1 MRFAAPSIKLW
12 AFFCVVQNYHL
23 LLVSEHVTGFA
34 VPHVLDTV
42 DPVVMHFALSSAR
55 SFELAQ
61 MNTLPKVF
69 DAAAQHSPAYVQ
81 SAVVLQ
87 GSDLTLKTNSAM
99 IAQIERFETFILFL
113 VFKYIMIVAPA
124 NY

>member
-1 MRFAAPSIKLW
+1 MRFAVPSIKLW

-34 VPHVLDTV
+34 VEHVLDIV
-42 DPVVMHFALSSAR
+42 DPAVMHFPPSSP
-55 SFELAQ
+55 SPDELAQ
-61 MNTLPKVF
+61 MNTVPLVL
-69 DAAAQHSPAYVQ
+69 DAAAQHSPDTLQ
-81 SAVVLQ
+81 SADVLQ

>member
-1 MRFAAPSIKLW
+1 M
-12 AFFCVVQNYHL
+12 VQNYHL

-34 VPHVLDTV
+34 VPHVLDIV
-42 DPVVMHFALSSAR
+42 DPAVMHFPPSSP
-55 SFELAQ
+55 SVLELAQ
-61 MNTLPKVF
+61 MNTVPLEL
-69 DAAAQHSPAYVQ
+69 DTAAQHSPDTLQ

-87 GSDLTLKTNSAM
+87 GSDLALKTNSAM
-99 IAQIERFETFILFL
+99 IAQIERFEIFILFL

>member
-1 MRFAAPSIKLW
+1 M
-12 AFFCVVQNYHL
+12 
-23 LLVSEHVTGFA
+23 SEHVAGFA
-34 VPHVLDTV
+34 VPHVLDIV
-42 DPVVMHFALSSAR
+42 DPVVMHFPPSSP
-55 SFELAQ
+55 SSVVLAQ
-61 MNTLPKVF
+61 MNTVRLVF
-69 DAAAQHSPAYVQ
+69 DTAAQHSPAYLQ
-81 SAVVLQ
+81 SADVLQ